1 MTINDLE
8 TKCEPFK
15 RIEMVLNAYN
25 QLMDT
30 TRQVEIF
37 DIIQNK
43 GKYDHQQLFDDFMH
57 VKIIHIDGNNDTI
70 RSHDNW
76 QRIQGNEL
84 NENGYIGI
92 GQEICNYFQNQFPCH
107 SIIQCH
113 AAKRHYRQRQCE
125 VLSTRR
131 RLTESFMEQKY
142 CTEDV
147 SFRDLCDTIH

>member
-57 VKIIHIDGNNDTI
+57 VKIIHIDADNDKI
-70 RSHDNW
+70 RSHDN
-76 QRIQGNEL
+76 NENNNKNKEDKNDDN
-84 NENGYIGI
+84 NENKNKNGYIGI
-92 GQEICNYFQNQFPCH
+92 GPKICNYFQNKFRCD
-107 SIIQCH
+107 SMIQCRGYT
-113 AAKRHYRQRQCE
+113 RHYKDRIKK
-125 VLSTRR
+125 
-131 RLTESFMEQKY
+131 TENMEQTY
-142 CTEDV
+142 CTEDKA
-147 SFRDLCDTIH
+147 